1 MIKGTVKFFNGTKGF
16 GFITPDDGSKEVF
29 VPTATVTASG
39 ESSLKAG
46 QRVSFEAEQEARG
59 PKAVKLTLLDEP
71 LREIV
76 RDTARETVREMV
88 RETSRPGATL
98 YYETDDEDAADVMA
112 ALSAAGF
119 ATRHVDYI
127 VTPPPR
133 EELKKLSVM
142 LREAN
147 QPLARRYEPLFMEL
161 QLDDRFISESE
172 FLTGIHEHPTLINGP
187 ILVWSGKA
195 RICRTAEDV
204 LAFLGN
210 GAAEEK
216 RAKGISP
223 RVAAMMQGKAVPPAP
238 PRTEEAEEEDAEED
252 VKLAAPPLAPVAAK
266 PVIAAAKPAPRPEP
280 KSEPRFEPKLEPKV
294 EPKPERQPELDL
306 DLAPRPKVKLAPRAK
321 KPVVVEKAPAKKATA
336 KPAAKPAKT
345 VKAAKAKPAAKPV
358 KKAKK

>member
-39 ESSLKAG
+39 ESSLRAG

-76 RDTARETVREMV
+76 RETVRETARETARETVREP
-88 RETSRPGATL
+88 SRPGVTL
-98 YYETDDEDAADVMA
+98 YYETDDEDAADVLA
-112 ALSAAGF
+112 ALSATGF
-119 ATRHVDYI
+119 ATRQVDYI

-147 QPLARRYEPLFMEL
+147 QSLARRYEPLFMEL

-187 ILVWSGKA
+187 ILVVSGKA

-204 LAFLGN
+204 QAFLGN
-210 GAAEEK
+210 GVAEEK
-216 RAKGISP
+216 RAKAISP

-238 PRTEEAEEEDAEED
+238 PRVEEPEEEDAEED
-252 VKLAAPPLAPVAAK
+252 VKLAAPPVQVAAK
-266 PVIAAAKPAPRPEP
+266 PVLMAGKPAP
-280 KSEPRFEPKLEPKV
+280 KSEPKFEPKPEL
-294 EPKPERQPELDL
+294 KPERQPELDL

-321 KPVVVEKAPAKKATA
+321 KPVMVEKAPARKPAA
-336 KPAAKPAKT
+336 KPTAKPAKT
-345 VKAAKAKPAAKPV
+345 VKAVKAKPAAKPV

>member
-76 RDTARETVREMV
+76 RETVRE
-88 RETSRPGATL
+88 TPRPGVTL
-98 YYETDDEDAADVMA
+98 YYETDDEDAGDVLA
-112 ALSAAGF
+112 ALSTAGF
-119 ATRHVDYI
+119 ATRQVDYI
-127 VTPPPR
+127 ATPPPR

-147 QPLARRYEPLFMEL
+147 QSLARRYEPLFMEL

-187 ILVWSGKA
+187 ILVVSGKA

-204 LAFLGN
+204 QAFLGN
-210 GAAEEK
+210 GATEEK

-223 RVAAMMQGKAVPPAP
+223 RMAAMMQGKAVPPAP
-238 PRTEEAEEEDAEED
+238 PSLPSPPPIHVPAKAVMAAE
-252 VKLAAPPLAPVAAK
+252 
-266 PVIAAAKPAPRPEP
+266 KPAPRPQH
-280 KSEPRFEPKLEPKV
+280 
-294 EPKPERQPELDL
+294 QPEPQPQLDL
-306 DLAPRPKVKLAPRAK
+306 ELAPTPKVKLAPRAK
-321 KPVVVEKAPAKKATA
+321 KAVVVEKVPEKLSAK
-336 KPAAKPAKT
+336 KPAAKVAAKP
-345 VKAAKAKPAAKPV
+345 VKAVKAVKAKAAAKPV